1 MVETNCK
8 NLDDFDNYY
17 IVKITNLETNDI
29 MYSNSPSVDDKNCI
43 EFTK

>member
-1 MVETNCK
+1 METDCQ

-17 IVKITNLETNDI
+17 IIKVMNLETNDV

-43 EFTK
+43 MFEK